1 MSLFPKCSFG
11 VDVTRGVI
19 VPGERFE
26 GTLVLDVPEDIARAE
41 HLDLAF
47 RSEAWAG
54 YGGGKT
60 RSVVTRTMF
69 LAPLQLGLPKDRPL
83 AAGTHRYPFAI
94 DLPAWLP
101 PAFQGN
107 DCGIS
112 HRLTTHLSVDWAR
125 DPDATLLPN
134 VTLPPVDAVRAGA
147 TVRSPRGF
155 HEEVVLEITLASS
168 VLSLDEAL
176 EGQIALRG
184 GANARFDAVTLDLV
198 SAATIVMHGRD
209 QRHVDKSRIRVSA
222 AMMRAG
228 EAVPFRFPLP
238 SGLPPTFRT
247 SFIDHDVLLAVR
259 LNVPWAGDPGFL
271 LPLNVLPHGS
281 RILGEGQHVSVG
293 SERLARLAEAMARA
307 SGLTPGDR
315 RPILAS
321 GNIGPVTVSILDLPR
336 NAQLG
341 AQLDLSF
348 PDLELGL
355 RFREAGFF
363 AAASPMLPER
373 MRARHQLLLEPDR
386 GRPPAPAEAVSAF
399 ADAIF
404 ADVWN
409 ADELRLSDHYLSAY
423 VKLAD
428 DEEPTMVAL
437 ARVAANR
444 ARAIGEAIAALPF
457 PAVVAHARPAWQRFA
472 EDHSA
477 FLVPSGPSI
486 HGLVLRARVTAG
498 DERTLGATIRT
509 GWSDEA
515 PALHVDVDLRGAPLL
530 AKTMFP
536 ANEALNGKAMTV
548 RAAFPG
554 VTIAEDGLSARLAGG
569 SWGEEL
575 RPVLSV
581 LETFFEWVLETR
593 GEKQHDSPYR

>member
-1 MSLFPKCSFG
+1 MALFPKCSFG

-26 GTLVLDVPEDIARAE
+26 GTLVLEVPEDIARVE
-41 HLDLAF
+41 HIDLEL

-60 RSVVTRTMF
+60 RSVVRRTMF
-69 LAPLQLGLPKDRPL
+69 VAPFKLDLPKDRPL
-83 AAGTHRYPFAI
+83 AAGTHGYPFAI

-101 PAFQGN
+101 PAMRGS
-107 DCGIS
+107 DCAIQ

-134 VTLPPVDAVRAGA
+134 VTLPPVDGVRAGV

-155 HEEVVLEITLASS
+155 HEEVVLEITLASN
-168 VLSLDEAL
+168 VLALGEAL
-176 EGQIALRG
+176 EGQVALRG
-184 GANARFDAVTLDLV
+184 GANARFDAVTLDIV
-198 SAATIVMHGRD
+198 SAATIVMHSGD
-209 QRHVDKSRIRVSA
+209 ERHVVRGQIRIPA
-222 AMMRAG
+222 AMMRTG

-238 SGLPPTFRT
+238 PDLPPTFRT
-247 SFIDHDVLLAVR
+247 SFIDHDVQLAVR
-259 LNVPWAGDPGFL
+259 LDIPWAGDPGFI
-271 LPLNVLPHGS
+271 LPLNVLPRGS
-281 RILGEGQHVSVG
+281 RILGEGLHVSVG
-293 SERLARLAEAMARA
+293 SERLVRLASAMARA
-307 SGLTPGDR
+307 SGLAPGDR

-321 GNIGPVTVSILDLPR
+321 GNIGPVTVSILDMPR

-341 AQLDLSF
+341 AQLELTF

-355 RFREAGFF
+355 VFRDAGMFSG
-363 AAASPMLPER
+363 ASPMLPER
-373 MRARHQLLLEPDR
+373 MRARHQLRLEPD
-386 GRPPAPAEAVSAF
+386 GDRPPAPPETVSAF
-399 ADAIF
+399 AEAIF

-409 ADELRLSDHYLSAY
+409 AEELRLSDHHLSAY

-437 ARVAANR
+437 ARTATER
-444 ARAIGEAIAALPF
+444 AKVIAEAITALPF
-457 PAVVAHARPAWQRFA
+457 PAVVAHGRPTWQHFA
-472 EDHSA
+472 EEHGA

-498 DERTLGATIRT
+498 DERTLGTTIRT
-509 GWSDEA
+509 GWSHEG
-515 PALHVDVDLRGAPLL
+515 PALRVDVDLRGAPLL

-536 ANEALNGKAMTV
+536 TKETLNAKAMTV

-554 VTIAEDGLSARLAGG
+554 VTIAEDGL
-569 SWGEEL
+569 
-575 RPVLSV
+575 
-581 LETFFEWVLETR
+581 
-593 GEKQHDSPYR
+593 